1 MDFNYCPVD
10 GAILPASTVSSP
22 PPFNQSDEISNP
34 AQYILEDV
42 ILPRLG
48 DAVSKVTITK

>member
-1 MDFNYCPVD
+1 M
-10 GAILPASTVSSP
+10 PASTVSSP